1 MTIVL
6 VMKERMI
13 FVAAVVRVV
22 AAAAETI
29 FCGGFR
35 ILLTGGVNL
44 QTTVLS
50 WTVGYMIRWQR
61 V

>member
-35 ILLTGGVNL
+35 IL
-44 QTTVLS
+44 
-50 WTVGYMIRWQR
+50 
-61 V
+61 